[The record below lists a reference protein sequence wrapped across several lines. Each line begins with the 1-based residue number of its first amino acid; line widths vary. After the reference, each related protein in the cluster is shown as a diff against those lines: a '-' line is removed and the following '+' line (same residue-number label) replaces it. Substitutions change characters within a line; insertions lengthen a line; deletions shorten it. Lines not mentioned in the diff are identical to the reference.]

1 MTVFVQKMED
11 KMKKVFITLIL
22 LTVVFSFCFAQSQG
36 ESQKKTV
43 VTFWNPYG
51 EGSWSGEYLAEIIK
65 NFNAE
70 NPNIEVQSQP
80 MSDYGTI
87 IESLQRAVAGNSLPS
102 LVSVGYGYDRY
113 VLNSGKACSYDNYL
127 SKSFFDDF
135 FDAALDVTT
144 FDGKVYGIPFALSVP
159 VVFYHSDLFEAAGL
173 DPNDPPKT
181 WSEFVEVS
189 KTINKKLGIYGA
201 AFALD
206 DPWAFECLLD
216 SRGGSFISED
226 GSVSVNSVEAKELLS
241 DWAEGAKNK
250 YFLYNSDF
258 FETLQTFGAKKVA
271 MFLVSSYGTVT
282 YRDSDPAII
291 STPIPTGSEGDAI
304 SAPIGG
310 NSIYLFGNSE
320 EERAA
325 AAKFVSYLTSPEMNA
340 EWAKNSGYLP
350 TRESS
355 LEALG
360 SWLDGFSNYEVALSQ
375 IDNVTD
381 PTQWPWRNVLQINQ
395 YLMEAIEGAMLGT
408 KDAGVA
414 LDEAAAKITAL
425 M

>member
-1 MTVFVQKMED
+1 
-11 KMKKVFITLIL
+11 MKKVFIIL
-22 LTVVFSFCFAQSQG
+22 MLLAVTFSLCFAQAQG
-36 ESQKKTV
+36 ETQKTI

-51 EGSWSGEYLAEIIK
+51 EGSWSGEYLAEVIEK
-65 NFNAE
+65 FNAE
-70 NPNIEVQSQP
+70 NPDIEVQSQP

-87 IESLQRAVAGNSLPS
+87 IESLQRAVAGDNLPS

-113 VLNSGKACSYDNYL
+113 VLNSGKAYAYDNYL

-144 FDGKVYGIPFALSVP
+144 FDDKVYGIPFALSVP

-173 DPNDPPKT
+173 DPNNPPKT
-181 WSEFVEVS
+181 WSEFVEAA
-189 KTINKKLGIYGA
+189 KTINEKLGIYGA

-206 DPWAFECLLD
+206 DPWAFECLLN
-216 SRGGSFISED
+216 SRGGSFIAED
-226 GSVSVNSVEAKELLS
+226 GSVAVNSEEAKELLS
-241 DWAEGAKNK
+241 DWAEGAENK

-282 YRDSDPAII
+282 YRDSDPAIY
-291 STPIPTGSEGDAI
+291 SAPIPTGSEEDEI
-304 SAPIGG
+304 KAPIGG
-310 NSIYLFGNSE
+310 NSIYLFGNRE
-320 EERAA
+320 EEREA
-325 AAKFVSYLTSPEMNA
+325 AAKFVAYLTSAEMNA

-360 SWLDGFSNYEVALSQ
+360 SWLDGFTNYEVALEQ

-414 LDEAAAKITAL
+414 LDEAAAKINAL